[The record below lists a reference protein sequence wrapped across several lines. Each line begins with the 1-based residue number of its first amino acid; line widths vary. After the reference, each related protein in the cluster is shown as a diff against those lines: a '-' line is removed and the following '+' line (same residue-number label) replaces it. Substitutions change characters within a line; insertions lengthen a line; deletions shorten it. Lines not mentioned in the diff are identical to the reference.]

1 MTQHTNKPEA
11 TSGFCYG
18 RTMLALARWCSTH
31 RRSVV
36 LIWIVVLVGVGAAW
50 QGFGS
55 HYSSNFTLG
64 HTGSQRAADLLKSR
78 FPAQSGDADQIVF
91 KARTGTLSD
100 ARVRSAVGPML
111 AGIARLPH
119 VTGMVSPYDPKAGE
133 RISKDGTIGF
143 ATVLFDQRANVL
155 PTAAIKKVIAR
166 AASIRSDRL
175 EVELG
180 GQAIAQTEFA
190 APSTTA
196 GLGVLAAII
205 VLLISFGS
213 FLAMGLPIVTALF
226 GLGTGIALIGLGTH
240 VLDMPNFSLELAGMI
255 GLGVGIDYAL
265 FILTRFREI
274 YRENGGDVQQAVAL
288 AMDTAGRA
296 VLFAGAT
303 VVIALLGMFALGVSF
318 LYGLAIAASLA
329 VLLVLTASITLLPA
343 LLTFFG
349 RRVGEGGRI
358 ARFFSRRRRPERP
371 RLGFWTRWIGAI
383 QRHPAL
389 AATAAAA
396 LMLALAA
403 PALWLR
409 LGASDT
415 GNNPTSFTTR
425 RAYDLLAQGF
435 GPGFNGPLSLVVKLP
450 HADDTAA
457 LHALST
463 AARRTPD
470 VAAVAPPRLS
480 ASGDAAVISI
490 YPTSSPQSAT
500 TTRLVKQLRNSVL
513 PPIESRTGASVY
525 VGGPTAAF
533 IDFSSVLSSKLW
545 LFIGVVV
552 ALSALLLLVVFRSLL
567 IPLQAAVMNLLSIGA
582 SLGVSVAVFQFGWFP
597 GIAPGPIDAFV
608 PVLMFAIVFGLSMD
622 YEVFLVSRI
631 HEEWGLQRD
640 SSAAVRDGLI
650 ETGRVI
656 TAAAA
661 VMVVVFASF
670 IFGGQRVIEL
680 FGLGLASAVFLDALV
695 IRCILLPAV
704 LELLGDRTWAFPS
717 WLDRRLPRFAIEH
730 DGPVPHPQPNPARA
744 RRGIGR
750 DDRARG

>member
-1 MTQHTNKPEA
+1 
-11 TSGFCYG
+11 
-18 RTMLALARWCSTH
+18 MLGLARWCSTH

-36 LIWIVVLVGVGAAW
+36 LLWIVVLVAVGAAW
-50 QGFGS
+50 QGLGS

-64 HTGSQRAADLLKSR
+64 RTGSQRAADLLKSR
-78 FPAQSGDADQIVF
+78 FPAQSGDSDQIVF
-91 KARTGTLSD
+91 KARTGTLND
-100 ARVRSAVGPML
+100 AGVRAAIAPML
-111 AGIARLPH
+111 ADVARLPH
-119 VTGMVSPYDPKAGE
+119 VATVIGPFDLKAGT
-133 RISKDGTIGF
+133 RISKDGRIGF
-143 ATVLFDQRANVL
+143 ATVLFDERANVL
-155 PTAAIKKVIAR
+155 PIPATKTVIAH
-166 AASIRSDRL
+166 AESIRSQRL
-175 EVELG
+175 EVELD
-180 GQAIAQTEFA
+180 GQAIEQTEFQP
-190 APSTTA
+190 PSTTT
-196 GLGVLAAII
+196 GLGILAAIV

-226 GLGTGIALIGLGTH
+226 GLGTGIAFIGIGTH
-240 VLDMPNFSLELAGMI
+240 VLDMPSFALELAGMI

-296 VLFAGAT
+296 VLFAGVT

-329 VLLVLTASITLLPA
+329 VLLVLSASITLLPA

-349 RRVGEGGRI
+349 RRVGEGGRL
-358 ARFFSRRRRPERP
+358 ARRLSRGARPART
-371 RLGFWTRWIGAI
+371 RLGFWARWIGGI
-383 QRHPAL
+383 QRRPAL
-389 AATAAAA
+389 AATAAAV
-396 LMLALAA
+396 LMLVLAA

-409 LGASDT
+409 LGSSDT
-415 GNNPTSFTTR
+415 GNDPSSFTTR

-450 HADDTAA
+450 HVGDTAA
-457 LHALST
+457 LNTISS
-463 AARRTPD
+463 AARGTTD

-480 ASGDAAVISI
+480 PSGDAAVISV
-490 YPTSSPQSAT
+490 YPLSSPQSAT
-500 TTRLVKQLRNSVL
+500 TTTLVKRLRNTLL
-513 PPIESRTGASVY
+513 PPIESRTGATVF
-525 VGGPTAAF
+525 VGGATATF

-631 HEEWGLQRD
+631 HEEWTLQRD
-640 SSAAVRDGLI
+640 SSAAVRDGLVG
-650 ETGRVI
+650 TGRVI

-670 IFGGQRVIEL
+670 MFGGERVIEL

-704 LELLGDRTWAFPS
+704 LELLGARTWAFPG

-730 DGPVPHPQPNPARA
+730 DGAMPRASLTRPALEEA
-744 RRGIGR
+744 
-750 DDRARG
+750 

>member
-1 MTQHTNKPEA
+1 
-11 TSGFCYG
+11 
-18 RTMLALARWCSTH
+18 MLVLARWCSTH

-36 LIWIVVLVGVGAAW
+36 LLWIVVLVGVGAAW
-50 QGFGS
+50 QGLGS

-78 FPAQSGDADQIVF
+78 FPAQSGDVDQIVF
-91 KARTGTLSD
+91 KTRTGTLTD
-100 ARVRSAVGPML
+100 ARVRSAVGATL

-119 VTGMVSPYDPKAGE
+119 VTGVVSPYDLTAGK

-155 PTAAIKKVIAR
+155 PMSAIKKVIAR

-175 EVELG
+175 QVELG
-180 GQAIAQTEFA
+180 GQAIEQTQFA
-190 APSTTA
+190 APSTTT
-196 GLGVLAAII
+196 GIGILAAII

-213 FLAMGLPIVTALF
+213 FLAMGLPVVTALF
-226 GLGTGIALIGLGTH
+226 GLGTGIGLIGIGTH
-240 VLDMPNFSLELAGMI
+240 VLDMPSFALELAGMI
-255 GLGVGIDYAL
+255 GLGVGIDYSL
-265 FILTRFREI
+265 FILSRFREI
-274 YRENGGDVQQAVAL
+274 YRENGGDVREAVAL

-318 LYGLAIAASLA
+318 LYGLAVAASLA
-329 VLLVLTASITLLPA
+329 VLLVLAASITLLPA

-349 RRVGEGGRI
+349 RRVGEAGRL
-358 ARFFSRRRRPERP
+358 ARLFTRRRRPERP
-371 RLGFWTRWIGAI
+371 RLGFWTRWIGGI

-389 AATAAAA
+389 AASAAAA
-396 LMLALAA
+396 LMLTLAA

-409 LGASDT
+409 LGSSDASND
-415 GNNPTSFTTR
+415 PTSFTTR

-450 HADDTAA
+450 HAGDTAA
-457 LHALST
+457 LNALSN
-463 AARRTPD
+463 AARRTRD

-480 ASGDAAVISI
+480 PSGDAAVISV
-490 YPTSSPQSAT
+490 YPTSSPQSAST
-500 TTRLVKQLRNSVL
+500 TKLVKQLRSVVL
-513 PPIESRTGASVY
+513 PPIESHTGTSVY
-525 VGGPTAAF
+525 VGGATATF
-533 IDFSSVLSSKLW
+533 IDFSGVLSSKLW
-545 LFIGVVV
+545 LFIGIVV

-582 SLGVSVAVFQFGWFP
+582 ALGVSVAVFQFGWFP
-597 GIAPGPIDAFV
+597 GISTGPIEAFV

-631 HEEWGLQRD
+631 HEEWSLQRD

-680 FGLGLASAVFLDALV
+680 FGLGLASAVFLDALI

-704 LELLGDRTWAFPS
+704 LELLGDRAWSFPS

-730 DGPVPHPQPNPARA
+730 DGPVPHPQPARPALEEA
-744 RRGIGR
+744 
-750 DDRARG
+750 